1 MRAFEIRS
9 GGGID
14 GLALVERPRRQPGP
28 GEVLVRVAAVALNYR
43 DLLNVKDPDGR
54 GLALPRI
61 PCSDAAGEVLAV
73 GPGVAAVRPG
83 DRVMSCFFQAWEAG
97 RIGPAAMASA
107 LGGAIDGVLAEEV
120 VLREAGVV
128 PAPASLSLAAAA
140 TLPCAGLTAWHAL
153 IESGRL
159 LPGET
164 VLCLGTG
171 GVSIFALQLA
181 AALGARPIV
190 VSSSATKL
198 ERARALG
205 AWAVVDRTREP
216 DWEREVLRLTGGEG
230 VDHVVEVGGA
240 GTLARSVAATR
251 VGGHVALIGV
261 LEAGRIDPTP
271 IMRKSIRLQGIYVG
285 SKAMLQA
292 FARAVEAL
300 GLEPVI
306 DRRFPFEEARAAF
319 RALEAAR
326 HFGKIVIE
334 L

>member
-9 GGGID
+9 SGGID
-14 GLALVERPRRQPGP
+14 ALALVERPRRQPGP

-61 PCSDAAGEVLAV
+61 PCSDAAGEVLTV
-73 GPGVAAVRPG
+73 GPGVTRVAPG
-83 DRVMSCFFQAWEAG
+83 DRVISCFFQAWEAG
-97 RIGPAAMASA
+97 PITPEAMASA

-128 PAPASLSLAAAA
+128 PAPASLSPAAAA

-153 IESGRL
+153 IESGGLR
-159 LPGET
+159 PGET

-181 AALGARPIV
+181 TALGARPIV
-190 VSSSATKL
+190 VSSSAAKL

-205 AWAVVDRTREP
+205 AWAVVDRTKEP
-216 DWEREVLRLTGGEG
+216 DWEREVLRITGGDG
-230 VDHVVEVGGA
+230 VDHVVEVGGG
-240 GTLARSVAATR
+240 GTLARSLTATR

-285 SKAMLQA
+285 SKTMLQA